1 MTLDQL
7 IPGQECVVQDV
18 TLDSSALQRLLDM
31 GFIEGAVIEVIRNA
45 PLLDPIDVRIR
56 GNLVALRRS
65 EASGVQVALR

>member
-65 EASGVQVALR
+65 EAGGVQVALR